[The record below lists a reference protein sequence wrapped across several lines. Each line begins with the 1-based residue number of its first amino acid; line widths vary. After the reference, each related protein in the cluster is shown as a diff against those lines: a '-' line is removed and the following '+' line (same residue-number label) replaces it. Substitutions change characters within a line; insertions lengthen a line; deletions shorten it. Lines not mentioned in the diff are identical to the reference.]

1 MRAADELAAV
11 IPGLDF
17 ERVEWSTYRVD
28 RAEQS
33 TPGGKRPETAGILHE
48 GNVITA
54 WPTKLA
60 LVPCLAERILEL
72 LPAATAGSAAMGS
85 AEYAEVG
92 DEWPPAAIAALPWEV
107 SRTWYATRDLPR
119 AARHA
124 A

>member
-1 MRAADELAAV
+1 M
-11 IPGLDF
+11 IPGLDL
-17 ERVEWSTYRVD
+17 ERVEWSNYRVD
-28 RAEQS
+28 RAEQA

-72 LPAATAGSAAMGS
+72 LPAATAGSPTISSATAGS
-85 AEYAEVG
+85 ADDEEIG
-92 DEWPPAAIAALPWEV
+92 DEWPRATIAPLPWEV
-107 SRTWYATRDLPR
+107 SRTWYATRDLR
-119 AARHA
+119 RVARHA